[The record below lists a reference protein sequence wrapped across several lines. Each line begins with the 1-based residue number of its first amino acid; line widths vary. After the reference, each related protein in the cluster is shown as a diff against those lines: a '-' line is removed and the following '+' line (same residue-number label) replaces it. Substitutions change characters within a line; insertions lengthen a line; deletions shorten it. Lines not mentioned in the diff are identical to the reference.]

1 VTPCYPALAL
11 LAGNYIDR
19 WSRQSSV
26 AFGGR
31 GWLAA
36 SFATLAVV
44 GVVITAAVPMA
55 AKEYLP
61 GEEWLG
67 LIGLVP
73 LVAGAACLALVLVRN
88 FRWAAG
94 GLGASAVAF
103 AVLLFA
109 VAADRVDQHQKN
121 HLLLSMINSQSP
133 QPQIASYQTL
143 EPSWVFYGERPIKE
157 YSAANSGGRQAAV
170 HQVADFLLSNPSA
183 YLITTQ
189 GKLSEL
195 APKLPP
201 DIVVLSSVPYFL
213 RDEQLVLLGRGGQ
226 AGLTNAEPVTA
237 AVNDLRQSSRPR

>member
-1 VTPCYPALAL
+1 
-11 LAGNYIDR
+11 
-19 WSRQSSV
+19 V
-26 AFGGR
+26 A
-31 GWLAA
+31 
-36 SFATLAVV
+36 
-44 GVVITAAVPMA
+44 ITVAVPMA

-73 LVAGAACLALVLVRN
+73 LVAGTACLAMVLRRN
-88 FRWAAG
+88 YRWAAG
-94 GLGASAVAF
+94 GLAASAVAF

-109 VAADRVDQHQKN
+109 VAADRVDRHQKN
-121 HLLLSMINSQSP
+121 HLLLSTMNSQSP
-133 QPQIASYQTL
+133 DPQIASYQTL

-170 HQVADFLLSNPSA
+170 QRVAHFLHSNPSA

-195 APKLPP
+195 TPKLPP

-226 AGLTNAEPVTA
+226 GGLTNAEPVTA
-237 AVNDLRQSSRPR
+237 AANDLRQGPKPR